1 MDCGKCNRYI
11 NDKEMLKCA
20 TCSICLHYQCADF
33 SEIEFKKILPMN
45 KMKWKCQNC
54 KSKKHGT
61 SSGTHSPK
69 IQPTSLNNFNVDPQ
83 SQALMQYFD
92 AKFET
97 LRQQWRADLQV
108 AIQEVSSSIK
118 QDIESLESR
127 LTASETRIIE
137 LEQTITSMSSS
148 QSNFNDVMQENSQL
162 RTDLECLQAKFDDLD
177 QVSRSCNVEI
187 QNIPEKKAENLVHLS
202 IQIGKLIGIDIKESD
217 IRSVHRVAPGKPSNR
232 PKNIVLQLST
242 RRLRDDVIAAARA
255 RRTLTVASLLGPP
268 MSAAAAA
275 TNQDARFY
283 INEHLTLKNKLLFS
297 TARQHAKDKNYKYIW
312 VKNHCILLRKSDEA
326 RVVHIR
332 CGSDLKK
339 IL

>member
-1 MDCGKCNRYI
+1 
-11 NDKEMLKCA
+11 
-20 TCSICLHYQCADF
+20 
-33 SEIEFKKILPMN
+33 
-45 KMKWKCQNC
+45 
-54 KSKKHGT
+54 
-61 SSGTHSPK
+61 
-69 IQPTSLNNFNVDPQ
+69 
-83 SQALMQYFD
+83 MQYFD
-92 AKFET
+92 DKFET

-118 QDIESLESR
+118 QDIESLQSR
-127 LTASETRIIE
+127 LATSETRIIE

-148 QSNFNDVMQENSQL
+148 QQNFNDVMKENSLL

-187 QNIPEKKAENLVHLS
+187 QNIPEKKAENLIHLS
-202 IQIGKLIGIDIKESD
+202 IKIGKLIGIDIKESD

-242 RRLRDDVIAAARA
+242 RRQRDDVIAAARA

-268 MSAAAAA
+268 ESTAAAAA
-275 TNQDARFY
+275 AAVNQDARFY

-297 TARQHAKDKNYKYIW
+297 TARQHAKAKNYKYIW

-332 CGSDLKK
+332 CSDDIKK